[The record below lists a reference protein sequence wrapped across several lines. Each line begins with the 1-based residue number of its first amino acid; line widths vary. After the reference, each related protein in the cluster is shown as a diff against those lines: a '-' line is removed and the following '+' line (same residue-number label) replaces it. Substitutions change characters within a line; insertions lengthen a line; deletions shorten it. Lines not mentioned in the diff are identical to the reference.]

1 MTPNT
6 LAHQQDDTLAAPSQ
20 AWTQWAK
27 LVPGTLFQFLETP
40 DGRATFPF
48 IRSDRLQD
56 YGLTPA
62 LLREDAAGLLFC
74 LHPEDLDAFLSSLQ
88 DAKQTGR
95 PWEHLF
101 RMVLPDNRTRWL
113 RGKAQPEIR
122 EDGTVLWHGYLDDLT
137 EHIHAEEKI
146 WQSHYFDRLTALP
159 NRHHFLE
166 LLERETHSG
175 KVGQAPFALCFVG
188 LDHFRE
194 INESHGHRAGD
205 ALLGEV
211 AQRLQSCMAADDVLS
226 YLGGDTFGVLL
237 RSGDAVQPLQSRAS
251 EMLAAL
257 AHPFC
262 STENAIHL
270 SASIGMALFPN
281 DTTHS
286 EDLLRFS
293 ERAMY
298 AAKQEGRNRYRFFK
312 PIMQAHVQKR
322 SLLLQELRK
331 ALVDYPFVLHYQP
344 IIELATG
351 KVTKLEALIRWPHPT
366 LGLINPSEFIPL
378 AEEAG
383 MIGEISD
390 WVFHQAT
397 QDIARWRANIDPALQ
412 VGINL
417 SPALFQKGNRRI
429 QSWLQHLTEMNLPG
443 QAVMGEIT
451 EGMLLNSTDSVVRRF
466 AALRAAD
473 IKIALDDFGTGYA
486 SLSYLKKFDIGLI
499 KIDKSFVQNL
509 SPQSSDMAL
518 CEAIIVMAH
527 KLGLAVVAEG
537 IETAAQHALLAAAGC
552 NFGQGY
558 LFAKPMAAGAVDTWL
573 SQSRLRPPIAATA

>member
-1 MTPNT
+1 
-6 LAHQQDDTLAAPSQ
+6 
-20 AWTQWAK
+20 
-27 LVPGTLFQFLETP
+27 
-40 DGRATFPF
+40 
-48 IRSDRLQD
+48 
-56 YGLTPA
+56 
-62 LLREDAAGLLFC
+62 
-74 LHPEDLDAFLSSLQ
+74 
-88 DAKQTGR
+88 
-95 PWEHLF
+95 
-101 RMVLPDNRTRWL
+101 
-113 RGKAQPEIR
+113 
-122 EDGTVLWHGYLDDLT
+122 
-137 EHIHAEEKI
+137 
-146 WQSHYFDRLTALP
+146 
-159 NRHHFLE
+159 
-166 LLERETHSG
+166 
-175 KVGQAPFALCFVG
+175 
-188 LDHFRE
+188 
-194 INESHGHRAGD
+194 
-205 ALLGEV
+205 
-211 AQRLQSCMAADDVLS
+211 
-226 YLGGDTFGVLL
+226 
-237 RSGDAVQPLQSRAS
+237 
-251 EMLAAL
+251 
-257 AHPFC
+257 
-262 STENAIHL
+262 
-270 SASIGMALFPN
+270 MALFPN